1 MLIQF
6 ITSLPAFAL
15 LHTLSTKYTYY
26 IIESLNKS
34 HSHSQW
40 RHNTHTHTHT
50 QPHTYIFT
58 LVYLQFSL
66 EIRFE
71 MLNKAFMRLIFM
83 FIPEY
88 YLFFVWVHPRV
99 IFETD
104 SGVARQ
110 KGAQS
115 SVKSLVKL
123 YFGLVL
129 ISPLWFWEQVKGCR
143 ISQTKSCTTPKCSR
157 KVFTFNRKPY
167 MVILVR
173 QLKWTVLLIHWLKY
187 KIYINYLQH
196 GI

>member
-83 FIPEY
+83 FMFIPEY
-88 YLFFVWVHPRV
+88 YLFFCEFTLELFLKPIPVWHDKKVPKVQLNLLLNCILVWFWFPPFGFGSR
-99 IFETD
+99 
-104 SGVARQ
+104 S
-110 KGAQS
+110 KGAA
-115 SVKSLVKL
+115 
-123 YFGLVL
+123 
-129 ISPLWFWEQVKGCR
+129 
-143 ISQTKSCTTPKCSR
+143 
-157 KVFTFNRKPY
+157 
-167 MVILVR
+167 
-173 QLKWTVLLIHWLKY
+173 
-187 KIYINYLQH
+187 
-196 GI
+196 